1 MGLTSLQ
8 LKIMIICEQLLT
20 SGVAMFMG
28 VIIGNVTSNIFVPF
42 FQLSFSGSSQV
53 PPFRVV
59 SYVSDKIKVFCFIGF
74 TIILGICVLIYL
86 LSKIKISNVIK
97 LGED

>member
-1 MGLTSLQ
+1 MIGL
-8 LKIMIICEQLLT
+8 
-20 SGVAMFMG
+20 VA
-28 VIIGNVTSNIFVPF
+28 SDIFVPF

-59 SYVSDKIKVFCFIGF
+59 SYTSDKIKVYCFIGF
-74 TIILGICVLIYL
+74 TIILGIGVLVYM